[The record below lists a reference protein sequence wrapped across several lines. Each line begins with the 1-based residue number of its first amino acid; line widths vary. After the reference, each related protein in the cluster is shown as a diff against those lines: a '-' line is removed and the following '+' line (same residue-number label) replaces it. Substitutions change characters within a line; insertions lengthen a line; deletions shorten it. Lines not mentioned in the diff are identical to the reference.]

1 MRREG
6 KKPCVSVEKLNKKM
20 EIISRELV
28 WETVGVIGNHTQ
40 GSRPRNSK
48 GRAGQLWLTS
58 WVRSARGGKEW
69 GGPVLSF
76 SPAPAS
82 HVASDRP
89 PGWARCPPVKGEAVA
104 FLGVAAQAVSAG

>member
-20 EIISRELV
+20 EIISRELL

-69 GGPVLSF
+69 GGPVLSAQRQRATW
-76 SPAPAS
+76 PQTDPQ
-82 HVASDRP
+82 D
-89 PGWARCPPVKGEAVA
+89 GPVVH
-104 FLGVAAQAVSAG
+104 L